1 MLKIVG
7 IVLGLFFFS
16 PLQAQITASV
26 KQGCGPLTVNFKD
39 LTKSAASW
47 SWDLGNG
54 NTSKLPRPSAIYTSP
69 GKYTISLMVVD
80 SSGNIHNYTENN
92 YIWVYTPPTVDFKV
106 SKRKFCLGDT
116 VSFYENC
123 KAGDAAI
130 ASYSWDAGEGVLF
143 SDKNPVVTYQYSG
156 FKNIVL
162 VATDKNGCSESKKLS
177 SHIQVWALPDASFTA
192 DTAISCRKP
201 VKVTFVP
208 TTITGISS
216 YKWDLGNGQTST
228 AQNPSATYTKYGKY
242 KVQLTL
248 KDLNGC
254 SNTLLQTAVSVD
266 SVVLGFS
273 ASQDV
278 VCDFK
283 TEVNFLNLSNV
294 SASVYNWQWDLA
306 DGTKE
311 NTLNCKH
318 IYKALGSYN
327 IQLKLTGPNCQ
338 FTKKTGLVIKVNQK
352 PKIDFVI
359 HDTGACSIPY
369 NIGFSGSSSI
379 PLTYKW
385 DFGDGSPAVTG
396 NKVSHSFSRDD
407 TVLVKMTALGSNGC
421 VVDTSKK
428 VCRQYVSTVIG
439 GSPFGGCIT
448 YKPVYKF
455 DSFFTTSPIV
465 KTGWIF
471 NNKKDSGDQ
480 VTLTLPDTGIFTLKA
495 IAVNDRG
502 CTDTNVINISAGIK
516 VTPTIVFSKNRVCR
530 NEKFKVYNK
539 TTNAPDN
546 ISIMFSWKES
556 SDFLK
561 DSLEISLKNTQG
573 NIQATAITQHLG
585 CYDTSKFTT
594 VAVLAPRVTYSMTDF
609 GFCTP
614 ANEVTFINRT
624 KDYTSFSWS
633 LDPPPYFATN
643 DTMKLSIVG
652 VYQLKF
658 KMKASNQF
666 TGCSDSFITIMNIA
680 PVTATANGYYNI
692 IDSCLPAKIVLK
704 DFMSRGKLVKWDLPS
719 GDTTL
724 AKDTVITIHKYGNY
738 RFRRV
743 AINNFDFAY
752 CADTLDL
759 YYSIHKPNT
768 RNSVTVDQNCTPA
781 KLTLID
787 SGYFKARKASWLV
800 GNSLV
805 TAKGP
810 VNNITLFQP
819 TANNIVPVVFKGY
832 DSTGS
837 CFLYDTTSLYIGGP
851 KAEIVNDFIY
861 TCKFTR
867 LQLSFKKTEP
877 FATKSV
883 QWIVDDT
890 FVSDKFNTEFAVYD
904 TRNVN
909 VKMKITDSAG
919 CSSIYDKTVFVRMY
933 RPEIKFGTDIRVGL
947 CPPSTVKFF
956 DSSTAFN
963 SPIQSWNWDFGD
975 GATSTQ
981 KNPSHTYYSPG
992 YYTIKLQVKSFLGCY
1007 GDKTFTNYIKINGPQ
1022 GKIIISSTE
1031 GCTPMKVEY
1040 SSDASNLADIH
1051 WDFGD
1056 GVEGYGKKWVHVYK
1070 DSGTYRPSAILED
1083 SAGCKLGITTTQK
1096 VKVALS
1102 PIAKIVQTTF
1112 CFNDSL
1118 RFADNSNYYH
1128 YPKNNVFSY
1137 DGVLVKGN
1145 TASFKPV
1152 ADKNLQFVAI
1162 GLNGCN
1168 DTLTMLPR
1176 TSKIDPRMQIAVAKV
1191 CRGDSILLTSLSLSD
1206 TLIKN
1211 CFWQT
1216 DGNVYAG
1223 KSVKIPAVKAGKYN
1237 VKLVVENDLRCRDS
1251 LLQNN
1256 ALVVGDTVAP
1266 EAINPVLI
1274 SNAQYN
1280 EFKFMHRKSEDFAF
1294 DNYGIWIKN
1303 TSGVFQEINRSYTL
1317 NDTSVRLYIPGAWHS
1332 RVCFKAVQT
1341 NFCKKSG
1348 LLANAKEHCSVLLNQ
1363 QAKDDKVTLNWTR
1376 YAGETPTQYLLSRI
1390 NLNTS
1395 MTDWTKTLSSADTV
1409 YTDSVLKCKVPYRY
1423 KAEAVLPLAINS
1435 ESNLRDTVLT
1445 NKGTPPAPFVKYV
1458 SITGKNSLE
1467 LVLDTLYKTLKGIS
1481 KYEVYKATGSE
1492 SPGFWKSESAN
1503 IMLNDHSIVAG
1514 KNRYYYTVRATD
1526 ECGTFSANSL
1536 ASSPML
1542 CRLYYDTLNPSN
1554 IVVKWNRY
1562 VYWPAGVK
1570 DYTVQYS
1577 ADGVNFNDVNST
1589 TDSTYT
1595 FKTVNTCGGTGFY
1608 CRIKAV
1614 SYKNSV
1620 FADTTP
1626 QSSYSNIAGID
1637 IAPWVYIPT
1646 AFTPNNDGL
1655 NETFAPVC
1663 YWAKTYSMSIYNR
1676 WGEKLYEGSGCGSHW
1691 DGKTLGVPALNGTY
1705 AYSIKLTGYDNQR
1718 YYFTGVVNLLK

>member
-1 MLKIVG
+1 MLRIFG
-7 IVLGLFFFS
+7 IILFFLAL
-16 PLQAQITASV
+16 PLRAQISASV

-54 NTSKLPRPSAIYTSP
+54 NTSKLPRPSAIYTAP

-80 SSGNIHNYTENN
+80 SSGTIHNYTENN
-92 YIWVYTPPTVDFKV
+92 YIWVYAPPTVDFKV

-116 VSFYENC
+116 VTFYENC
-123 KAGDAAI
+123 KAGDASI
-130 ASYSWDAGEGVLF
+130 TSYSWDAGEGVLF
-143 SDKNPVVTYQYSG
+143 SGKNPVITYQYSG

-162 VATDKNGCSESKKLS
+162 VATDKNGCSESKKLA
-177 SHIQVWALPDASFTA
+177 SHILVWALPDASFTA
-192 DTAISCRKP
+192 DTAVSCRKP
-201 VKVTFVP
+201 VKVTFAP
-208 TTITGISS
+208 STTTGITS
-216 YKWDLGNGQTST
+216 YKWDLGNGQTSSS
-228 AQNPSATYTKYGKY
+228 QNPSAAYTKYGKY

-283 TEVNFLNLSNV
+283 TEVDFLNLSNV
-294 SASVYNWQWDLA
+294 SGSSYNWQWDLA

-318 IYKALGSYN
+318 TYKALGSYN

-338 FTKKTGLVIKVNQK
+338 FSKKAGLVIKVTPK

-359 HDTGACSIPY
+359 HDTGACTVPY
-369 NIGFSGSSSI
+369 NIGFSGIGSI
-379 PLTYKW
+379 PLTFEW
-385 DFGDGSPAVTG
+385 NFGKNSVPVKG
-396 NKVSHSFSRDD
+396 NRVNYSFFRDD
-407 TVLVKMTALGSNGC
+407 TVLVKMTALGSKGC
-421 VVDTSKK
+421 MVDTSKK
-428 VCRQYVSTVIG
+428 VYRQYVSTVIG

-448 YKPVYKF
+448 YKPTYKF

-471 NNKKDSGDQ
+471 NNKKDSGDKI
-480 VTLTLPDTGIFTLKA
+480 TLTLPDTGIFTLKA

-502 CTDTNVINISAGIK
+502 CSDTNVVNISAGIK
-516 VTPTIVFSKNRVCR
+516 IVPNIVFSKNRVCR

-539 TTNAPDN
+539 TTNAPVN
-546 ISIMFSWKES
+546 TSILFNWKES
-556 SDFLK
+556 SDILK

-585 CYDTSKFTT
+585 CNDTSKFTT

-614 ANEVTFINRT
+614 AKEVTFINRT

-643 DTMKLSIVG
+643 DTMKLSLAG

-666 TGCSDSFITIMNIA
+666 TGCADSFSTVMFIS
-680 PVTATANGYYNI
+680 PVRAVARGNYTV
-692 IDSCLPAKIVLK
+692 IDSCLPVRIRLN
-704 DFMSRGKLVKWDLPS
+704 DFGSMGKLTKWDLPS

-724 AKDTVITIHKYGNY
+724 AKDTIITLNQYGNY
-738 RFRRV
+738 RFRRI

-759 YYSIHKPNT
+759 YYNIYKPNI
-768 RNSVTVDQNCTPA
+768 RNSISMDQNCTPA

-787 SGYFKARKASWLV
+787 SGYFKARKASWLI
-800 GNSLV
+800 GDSLI

-810 VNNITLFQP
+810 VSTLTLFQP
-819 TANNIVPVVFKGY
+819 TANNKVPAIFKGY
-832 DSTGS
+832 DSAGS
-837 CFLYDTTSLYIGGP
+837 CFLYDTTSLVIGGP
-851 KAEIVNDFIY
+851 KAEIVGDFLY
-861 TCKFTR
+861 TCKLTR
-867 LQLSFKKTEP
+867 LQLSFKKTES
-877 FATKSV
+877 FATKNV

-904 TRNVN
+904 TRNVK
-909 VKMKITDSAG
+909 VKLKVTDSAG
-919 CSSIYDKTVFVRMY
+919 CSSVYTKTIFVRMY

-975 GATSTQ
+975 GTGSTQ

-1022 GKIIISSTE
+1022 GKIIMSAAQ

-1040 SSDASNLADIH
+1040 SSDAGNLGDIH

-1056 GVEGYGKKWVHVYK
+1056 GEEGYGKQAHHVYK
-1070 DSGTYRPSAILED
+1070 DSGTFRPSAILED

-1102 PIAKIVQTTF
+1102 PVAKIAQTTF
-1112 CFNDSL
+1112 CSNDSL

-1137 DGVLVKGN
+1137 DGVLIKGN
-1145 TASFKPV
+1145 TATFKPV
-1152 ADKNLQFVAI
+1152 AGKNLQFVAI

-1168 DTLTMLPR
+1168 DTLNLLPR
-1176 TSKIDPRMQIAVAKV
+1176 ISKVEPRMQIAVTKI
-1191 CRGDSILLTSLSLSD
+1191 CRGDSVALTSLSLSD
-1206 TLIKN
+1206 TVIKTFIWN
-1211 CFWQT
+1211 VA
-1216 DGNVYAG
+1216 GNLYAG
-1223 KSVKIPAVKAGKYN
+1223 STIKIPALKAGKYE
-1237 VKLVVENDLRCRDS
+1237 VKLKVENVLQCLDS
-1251 LLQNN
+1251 LSQNN
-1256 ALVVGDTVAP
+1256 AFMVGDTVAP
-1266 EAINPVLI
+1266 EPIAPVLI
-1274 SNAQYN
+1274 SNAQNN
-1280 EFKFMHRKSEDFAF
+1280 EFKFMHRKSADFAF
-1294 DNYGIWIKN
+1294 DNYGIWIKKA
-1303 TSGVFQEINRSYTL
+1303 SGVFQEINRSYTL
-1317 NDTSVRLYIPGAWHS
+1317 NDTSVRLYVPGAWHS
-1332 RVCFKAVQT
+1332 RLCFKALQT
-1341 NFCKKSG
+1341 NFCKKAG

-1363 QAKDDKVTLNWTR
+1363 QAKEDKVTLNWTR
-1376 YAGETPTQYLLSRI
+1376 YAGETPTQYLLSRV

-1395 MTDWTKTLSSADTV
+1395 MTDWTKTFSSADTF
-1409 YTDSVLKCKVPYRY
+1409 YIDSVLKCKVPYRY

-1435 ESNLRDTVLT
+1435 ESNIRDTMLT
-1445 NKGTPPAPFVKYV
+1445 NKGIPPTPFIKYV
-1458 SITGKNSLE
+1458 SVTGNNGLE

-1481 KYEVYKATGSE
+1481 QYDVYKATGSG
-1492 SPGFWKSESAN
+1492 SMGFWKSESAN
-1503 IMLNDHSIVAG
+1503 IVLNDHSIISA
-1514 KNRYYYTVRATD
+1514 KNRYYYTVKATD
-1526 ECGTFSANSL
+1526 ECGTVSASSL

-1542 CRLYYDTLNPSN
+1542 CRLHYDTLNPSN
-1554 IVVKWNRY
+1554 IVINWNKY
-1562 VYWPAGVK
+1562 AYWPAGVR
-1570 DYTVQYS
+1570 DYTVQHS
-1577 ADGVNFNDVNST
+1577 LDGINFNDVNNT

-1595 FKTVNTCGGTGFY
+1595 FRSLNTCGGAGFY
-1608 CRIKAV
+1608 CRIKAT
-1614 SYKNSV
+1614 SYKNNV

-1626 QSSYSNIAGID
+1626 QISYSNIAGINF
-1637 IAPWVYIPT
+1637 APWVYIPT

-1663 YWAKTYSMSIYNR
+1663 YWAKTYTLSIYNR
-1676 WGEKLYEGSGCGSHW
+1676 WGEKLYEGMGCGNHW
-1691 DGKTLGVPALNGTY
+1691 DGKALGMPAMNGV
-1705 AYSIKLTGYDNQR
+1705 YSYNIKLTGYDNQR
-1718 YYFTGVVNLLK
+1718 YYYTGVVNLLR